1 MQPEMID
8 LNTVRTY
15 TDGRL
20 QLFVGLCEKIG
31 LPQIINKYMQKP
43 TGRPMDIPPGIEAMM
58 LMAPMAE
65 EGYKPL
71 YQLNDYYEPKDLE
84 GIFHV
89 PVELDQIKDDR
100 FAYFLDAFYKA
111 GCRGIFSEICTKA
124 LLTYGIK
131 IKTINYDTTSF
142 VMWGNYETI
151 EGKMGV
157 ISIDFGHSKAR
168 RPDKKQIKF
177 GMGTADG
184 TIVDAKVLSGNMSDK
199 TYNKDNINDVV
210 TLLDQLEVNKTTFY
224 YIADSALFSEEILLK
239 MKKAKLKFIT
249 RMPDNVNEAKV
260 LIEKGVSENGQ
271 KVIYKNAHEKEV
283 EYVVAESI
291 GSYKGFALKN
301 ATVYSTALEPSK
313 VKSIEKKVQKE
324 KDHLDR
330 KLKNYHKRIFACL
343 DDASREI
350 ELIEKKRFLK
360 ANFHSITI
368 LPELVEKKRQG
379 RPFLDPTKNV
389 TTTEYKLCITCQRE
403 SDKIKEVIRKEST
416 FILTSNDLN
425 LSAEAMLLEYK
436 TQSNVEK
443 RFQQFKN
450 PHFVNSLFL
459 DKPERVEAL
468 AYLILLTIM
477 MLSVMEQV
485 VRKGLKEEN
494 DTVVGTG
501 KMLKKQPTQLMI
513 LRIFYSILYQCYT
526 ENGKTLRRFLN
537 PFNDSQ
543 AKIVRYLGLPESVFA
558 WNGS

>member
-1 MQPEMID
+1 MQSESID
-8 LNTVRTY
+8 LNNVRTY

-31 LPQIINKYMQKP
+31 LPQIINKHMQRS
-43 TGRPMDIPPGIEAMM
+43 TGRPMDIPPGVEAMI

-71 YQLNDYYEPKDLE
+71 YQLNDYYQPKDLE
-84 GIFHV
+84 GIFHL
-89 PVELDQIKDDR
+89 PVELDQIQDDR

-111 GCRGIFSEICTKA
+111 GCRRIFSEVCTNA

-131 IKTINYDTTSF
+131 IKSINYDTTSF
-142 VMWGNYETI
+142 VMWGKYETL

-199 TYNKDNINDVV
+199 TYNKDNIDDVV
-210 TLLDQLEVNKTTFY
+210 KLLDQLDVDKTTFY

-249 RMPDNVNEAKV
+249 RMPDNINEAKA

-271 KVIYKNAHEKEV
+271 KVVYKNAHDKEV
-283 EYVVAESI
+283 EYVVAESV

-301 ATVYSTALEPSK
+301 AIVYSTVLEPSK
-313 VKSIEKKVQKE
+313 VKSIEKKVQSE
-324 KDHLDR
+324 KDRLDR
-330 KLKNYHKRIFACL
+330 EIKNYHKRIFACL
-343 DDASREI
+343 DDAEREI
-350 ELIEKKRFLK
+350 ALIQDKRIMK
-360 ANFHSITI
+360 ANFHSITL
-368 LPELVEKKRQG
+368 LPEPVEKKRQG
-379 RPFLDPTKNV
+379 RPFLDPSKNLATK
-389 TTTEYKLCITCQRE
+389 EYRLCITYQRE

-425 LSAEAMLLEYK
+425 ISAEAILLEYK

-494 DTVVGTG
+494 ETVVGTG
-501 KMLKKQPTQLMI
+501 KMIKKQPTQLMI

-526 ENGKTLRRFLN
+526 HNGKTVRRLLN

-543 AKIVRYLGLPESVFA
+543 AKIVRYLELPESVFA
-558 WNGS
+558 WNGE

>member
-111 GCRGIFSEICTKA
+111 GCRSIFSEICTKA

-157 ISIDFGHSKAR
+157 ISIDFGHSKGR

-210 TLLDQLEVNKTTFY
+210 TLLDQLEVNKAAFY

-271 KVIYKNAHEKEV
+271 KVIYKNAHDKEV
-283 EYVVAESI
+283 EYVVEESI
-291 GSYKGFALKN
+291 GSCKGFALKN

-313 VKSIEKKVQKE
+313 VKSIEKRYR
-324 KDHLDR
+324 R
-330 KLKNYHKRIFACL
+330 KKINLI
-343 DDASREI
+343 ASSRTI
-350 ELIEKKRFLK
+350 ISAFLPVWTMP
-360 ANFHSITI
+360 I
-368 LPELVEKKRQG
+368 G
-379 RPFLDPTKNV
+379 RL
-389 TTTEYKLCITCQRE
+389 
-403 SDKIKEVIRKEST
+403 
-416 FILTSNDLN
+416 
-425 LSAEAMLLEYK
+425 
-436 TQSNVEK
+436 
-443 RFQQFKN
+443 
-450 PHFVNSLFL
+450 NSL
-459 DKPERVEAL
+459 
-468 AYLILLTIM
+468 
-477 MLSVMEQV
+477 
-485 VRKGLKEEN
+485 
-494 DTVVGTG
+494 
-501 KMLKKQPTQLMI
+501 
-513 LRIFYSILYQCYT
+513 
-526 ENGKTLRRFLN
+526 RRNAF
-537 PFNDSQ
+537 
-543 AKIVRYLGLPESVFA
+543 
-558 WNGS
+558 

>member
-1 MQPEMID
+1 MQPETID

-31 LPQIINKYMQKP
+31 LPQIINKHMQKA
-43 TGRPMDIPPGIEAMM
+43 TGRPMDIPPGVEAMI

-71 YQLNDYYEPKDLE
+71 YQLNDYYQPKDLE

-89 PVELDQIKDDR
+89 PVELDQIQDDR
-100 FAYFLDAFYKA
+100 FAYFLDAFFKA
-111 GCRGIFSEICTKA
+111 GCRRIFAEICTNA

-131 IKTINYDTTSF
+131 IKSINYDTTSF
-142 VMWGNYETI
+142 VMWGDYETL
-151 EGKMGV
+151 EGKIGV

-168 RPDKKQIKF
+168 RPDKKQIKM
-177 GMGTADG
+177 GIGTADG

-199 TYNKDNINDVV
+199 TYNKDNIDDVV
-210 TLLDQLEVNKTTFY
+210 KLLDQLDVDKTTFY
-224 YIADSALFSEEILLK
+224 YIADSALFSEEILIK
-239 MKKAKLKFIT
+239 MEKAKLKFIT
-249 RMPDNVNEAKV
+249 RMPDNINEAKA
-260 LIEKGVSENGQ
+260 LIEKGVSENSQ
-271 KVIYKNAHEKEV
+271 KVVYKNAHDKDV
-283 EYVVAESI
+283 EYIVEESV

-301 ATVYSTALEPSK
+301 AIVYSAALETAK
-313 VKSIEKKVQKE
+313 VKSIEKKVEKE
-324 KDHLDR
+324 KDRLDR
-330 KLKNYHKRIFACL
+330 EIKNYHKRIFASI
-343 DDASREI
+343 DDAEREI
-350 ELIEKKRFLK
+350 ALIRDNRLMK
-360 ANFHSITI
+360 ATFHSLTI
-368 LPELVEKKRQG
+368 LPEPVEKKRQG
-379 RPFLDPTKNV
+379 RPFLDPSKNL
-389 TTTEYKLCITCQRE
+389 TTIEYRLYISYQRE
-403 SDKIKEVIRKEST
+403 TEKVKEVIRKEST
-416 FILTSNDLN
+416 FILTSNDPN
-425 LSAEAMLLEYK
+425 ISAEALLLEYK

-450 PHFVNSLFL
+450 PHFVNSLYL

-526 ENGKTLRRFLN
+526 ENGKTVRRLLR

-543 AKIVRYLGLPESVFA
+543 AKIVRYLELPESVFV

>member
-31 LPQIINKYMQKP
+31 LPQIINKHMQKS

-100 FAYFLDAFYKA
+100 FAYFLDAFYRA
-111 GCRGIFSEICTKA
+111 GCRRIFSEICTRA

-151 EGKMGV
+151 EGKMGA

-177 GMGTADG
+177 GMGTANG

-199 TYNKDNINDVV
+199 TYNKDNIDDVV
-210 TLLDQLEVNKTTFY
+210 KLLDQLDVDKTTFY
-224 YIADSALFSEEILLK
+224 YIADSALFSEETLLK

-249 RMPDNVNEAKV
+249 RMPDNVNEAKA

-271 KVIYKNAHEKEV
+271 KVIYKNAHDKEV
-283 EYVVAESI
+283 EYVVEENI

-301 ATVYSTALEPSK
+301 AIVYSTALEPSK

-324 KDHLDR
+324 KAHLDR
-330 KLKNYHKRIFACL
+330 EIKNYHKRIFAYL
-343 DDASREI
+343 DDANREI
-350 ELIEKKRFLK
+350 ELIEKNRSLK
-360 ANFHSITI
+360 ASFHNIII
-368 LPELVEKKRQG
+368 LPEPVEKKRQG
-379 RPFLDPTKNV
+379 RPFLDPSKNL
-389 TTTEYKLCITCQRE
+389 TSTEYRLCITYQRE

-425 LSAEAMLLEYK
+425 ISAEALLLEYK

-443 RFQQFKN
+443 RFQQFKS

-526 ENGKTLRRFLN
+526 ENGKTVRRLLN
-537 PFNDSQ
+537 PFSDSQ
-543 AKIVRYLGLPESVFA
+543 AKIVRYLELPESVFV
-558 WNGS
+558 WNDA